1 MPIAFK
7 KQTRVICE
15 FFFFYAKAKQTG
27 FSVIFST
34 NDTMHKPQQI
44 KTRRQ
49 RKKKK

>member
-1 MPIAFK
+1 M
-7 KQTRVICE
+7 RV
-15 FFFFYAKAKQTG
+15 FFFYAKAKQTG

-49 RKKKK
+49 RKKKNNNNPPE